1 MLSFNVVRT
10 SFALRYRS
18 FFVWRESRG
27 SESLST
33 GSTNEVI
40 EDMALKKSEIY
51 STLIKCANKL
61 RSNSGIGAES
71 FKNYVLII
79 LFLKYISDRVKSG
92 ERTML
97 IIPKGCSFDDIIALK
112 GKKIIGEEI
121 NKIIAKIAE
130 VNELQDVIN
139 LTDHDFCD
147 KKLGNPDDSSKLISE
162 LVAAFQD
169 GGLDFSQNRA
179 ADDDLIGDAYEYLM
193 RNFASQAGKDKGQFY
208 TPTEVSRL
216 MALLIG
222 IDQDERPN
230 VSAYDP
236 TCGSGSLL
244 LRVRAA
250 SKHNVSLDGQDI
262 DPANI
267 ELSYLNMLIHGCET
281 PDIRVGDTLNR
292 PQHTKQTANGSP
304 ELCQY
309 DYVVSNPKFSLH
321 NWMSEAKE
329 NDIYGRWNKTI
340 GVPPQQYGDFAFLLH
355 CVRSLKHDGKCAIIL
370 PNGVLTRGGEEQ
382 RLRKWLVDEQHILSG
397 IIAFPAN
404 AFFGT
409 SIAGNVLILD
419 KRRVDDG
426 VFFIDA
432 SDLGYKD
439 ADSKI
444 RLREQDIKR
453 IIDVWRARKD
463 VPHFAHL
470 ATYERIKQDGESGE
484 GQYQIER
491 NDFAL
496 NLSLYVTPVDKEVH
510 QNIEAHLHGGI
521 PVADID
527 RLEYYWDICPKLRH
541 ALFVPLRDG
550 FVRLKVDKSAIS
562 STINANSDFRHQA
575 QVFSDT
581 LHQWC
586 SAMLPKMRAV
596 GIDNDPKS
604 LIAEWGQMLLD
615 MFLKCPSLVNAYDVY
630 DQLLGYYTE
639 SLQDD
644 LYMISRDGWKPVLI
658 LPTKRNA
665 KLTDLVCDLLPV
677 DLAIAHF
684 LPELKAQLCEAESKL
699 ASIQERIESHLDEN
713 EDCFDDSLFYGKL
726 NASNLKRKIER
737 CKAHKLT
744 EKERQIIK
752 SMMPL
757 LEKTNKENKARLDT
771 MLKQHRHLF
780 PAECAKITKKIV
792 NTLLTNSDNWE
803 FSTSEQLSAWT
814 DYSDMLEEEA
824 GCKNDIKD
832 LSARIYA
839 SVVEVY
845 KTLAPDTVRDII
857 VREKWLAAIEARIQI
872 EMVNVT
878 HSIAADVT
886 ELSKRYEFT
895 LSQLNDSFAK
905 KEADVLNHLKE
916 MGFEL

>member
-1 MLSFNVVRT
+1 
-10 SFALRYRS
+10 
-18 FFVWRESRG
+18 
-27 SESLST
+27 
-33 GSTNEVI
+33 
-40 EDMALKKSEIY
+40 MALKKSEIY
-51 STLIKCANKL
+51 STLTKCANKL

-97 IIPKGCSFDDIIALK
+97 RIPEGCSFDDIIALK

-130 VNELQDVIN
+130 VNELQDYIN

-147 KKLGNPDDSSKLISE
+147 KKLGNPDDSSKLITE
-162 LVAAFQD
+162 LIAAFQD

-267 ELSYLNMLIHGCET
+267 ELSYLNMIIHGCET
-281 PDIRVGDTLNR
+281 ADIRVGDTLNR
-292 PQHTKQTANGSP
+292 PQHTVNGK
-304 ELCQY
+304 LQQY

-321 NWMSEAKE
+321 NWMMEAKE
-329 NDIYGRWNKTI
+329 NDIYDRWNTSI

-453 IIDVWRARKD
+453 IIDVWRERKN
-463 VPHFAHL
+463 VPHFAYL
-470 ATYERIKQDGESGE
+470 ATYEKTKQEGEKE

-527 RLEYYWDICPKLRH
+527 RLNRYWNICPSLRG
-541 ALFVPLRDG
+541 ALFSPLRDG
-550 FVRLKVDKSAIS
+550 FVRLNVDKKSI
-562 STINANSDFRHQA
+562 STIVEADSDFRHQT
-575 QVFSDT
+575 QVFSNT
-581 LHQWC
+581 LRKWRDNV
-586 SAMLPKMRAV
+586 LLKMKAV
-596 GIDNDPKS
+596 DIDNDPKS
-604 LIAEWGQMLLD
+604 LIAEWGQTLLD
-615 MFLKCPSLVNAYDVY
+615 MFINCPLLVDAYDVY
-630 DQLLGYYTE
+630 DQLLGYYAE

-644 LYMISRDGWKPVLI
+644 LYMISRDGWKPVLV

-665 KLTDLVCDLLPV
+665 KISDLSCDLLPV
-677 DLAIAHF
+677 NLVIDHF
-684 LPELKAQLCEAESKL
+684 LSESKQQLSEAENKL
-699 ASIQERIESHLDEN
+699 ASVQERIESHLEEN
-713 EDCFDDSLFYGKL
+713 EDCFDDSMFYGKL
-726 NASNLKRKIER
+726 NAANLKRKIER
-737 CKAHKLT
+737 CKAHKLSD
-744 EKERQIIK
+744 KERDVLE
-752 SMMPL
+752 SLLPY
-757 LEKTNKENKARLDT
+757 LEKANNKANKAYLDT
-771 MLKQHRHLF
+771 MHKQYSHLF
-780 PAECAKITKKIV
+780 PTECGKITKKNV

-803 FSTSEQLSAWT
+803 YSTPEQLSAWQ
-814 DYSDMLEEEA
+814 DYAAMLEEETE
-824 GCKNDIKD
+824 CKSKIKE
-832 LSARIYA
+832 LSAPLYSGI
-839 SVVEVY
+839 VDVY
-845 KTLAPDTVRDII
+845 RTLTADVVRDII
-857 VREKWLAAIEARIQI
+857 VREKWLADIEARIQI
-872 EMVNVT
+872 EMTNIT
-878 HSIAADVT
+878 HAITADVT
-886 ELSKRYEFT
+886 ELAKRYEFT
-895 LSQLNDSFAK
+895 LSQLTDSFSE
-905 KEADVLNHLKE
+905 KETSVLNHLKE